1 MEKLTHWKQTRDT
14 NYLGSW
20 DLLAGDKYAP
30 VTLTVAA
37 VKSETIISPSDNS
50 KSDEIVLHFAE
61 KQYKP
66 MILNTTNKKALEKAT
81 GTPFIEKWVGHRIK
95 IGVEKVKAFG
105 DVFDALRIVPAPVK
119 VEMAKCECCG
129 KEIPKAVYDG
139 TKEKCGFGVC
149 SAACRDKMTAGGA
162 LGETNNN

>member
-20 DLLAGDKYAP
+20 DLLDGDKYEP
-30 VTLTVAA
+30 VTLTVSA
-37 VKSETIISPSDNS
+37 VKQETIINPSDNS

-119 VEMAKCECCG
+119 VATAKCECCG
-129 KEIPKAVYDG
+129 KEIPKAIYDG
-139 TKEKCGFGVC
+139 SKAKYGFGVC
-149 SAACRDKMTAGGA
+149 SAECKEKMMGGKA
-162 LGETNNN
+162 E

>member
-37 VKSETIISPSDNS
+37 VKSETIINPSDNS
-50 KSDEIVLHFAE
+50 KSDEIVLHFVE

-105 DVFDALRIVPAPVK
+105 DVFDALRISPVPVK
-119 VEMAKCECCG
+119 VETAKCECCG

-149 SAACRDKMTAGGA
+149 SAECRDKMTNKNT
-162 LGETNNN
+162 EDIQ